1 MHEEIKKKV
10 KSKKIII
17 LLSIS
22 VCLFGCGKINASEAA
37 VQQQTIQD
45 TVEVQST
52 QESSQVET
60 IEGQTVEEQ
69 TEEEHS
75 EEQTEEPGYTKIENP
90 GFEYFIEQGK
100 EIANSTHNVSLN
112 QESKEKNDIIDEE
125 KWFTD
130 NSLAKPE
137 FPYSD
142 ENYQYETSGDN
153 AYDTYLLTLSDI
165 ETGKTVETLDFS
177 NYRYGTKYV
186 KEDYDFI
193 SQRIIYA
200 KAKDGV
206 LYVATGHNTY
216 SASCEQTAYITAIDL
231 TDYHVIWKTE
241 SLTCN
246 SYSFDFV
253 DDFII
258 CGYGFTDEDDS
269 LKVVDRN
276 TGKVQS
282 DIPVKS
288 MPEYI
293 IYQNGKIYVRT
304 YDTNYVYSVAI
315 SE

>member
-1 MHEEIKKKV
+1 MHEESKKKV

-22 VCLFGCGKINASEAA
+22 VCLTACGKMNASEAA
-37 VQQQTIQD
+37 VQKQTIQD
-45 TVEVQST
+45 TVQST
-52 QESSQVET
+52 QESSQVEV
-60 IEGQTVEEQ
+60 QALEEQ

-75 EEQTEEPGYTKIENP
+75 EEKKEEPGYTKIENP

-100 EIANSTHNVSLN
+100 EIANSTHKVSLN

-165 ETGKTVETLDFS
+165 ETGKTIVTLDFS

-216 SASCEQTAYITAIDL
+216 SASCAQTAYITAIDL
-231 TDYHVIWKTE
+231 SDYHVIWKTE
-241 SLTCN
+241 PLTCN

-282 DIPVKS
+282 DIPVIS

-293 IYQNGKIYVRT
+293 IYQNGKLYVRT